1 MKIDW
6 PTVGQAAWSVVLILV
21 GAVVTTVVALLFER
35 KPNLT
40 YYASHWSAYPR
51 PGLPPVTIHTH
62 GILLKNIGRK
72 TATDVRVRH
81 ELRTETFYVTPRV
94 QHTDPDTPGGGFEIV
109 FPRLVPQEEVA
120 ISYMHTQPFN
130 NFRGQITHA
139 AGLAAEVPAIPRAEH
154 PKWMTR
160 AILFLAIVGAIA
172 GAIAVVFVGLVL
184 GRRVMPW

>member
-1 MKIDW
+1 MKVDW
-6 PTVGQAAWSVVLILV
+6 PTLGHAVWSVVLLLV
-21 GAVVTTVVALLFER
+21 GAAVTRLLER
-35 KPNLT
+35 KPKLT

-62 GILLKNIGRK
+62 GIVLKNVGRQ

-94 QHTDPDTPGGGFEIV
+94 QHTDPDLPGGGFEIV

-120 ISYMHTQPFN
+120 ISYMHNAPFN

-139 AGLAAEVPAIPRAEH
+139 AGLAAEVPAMSRVEH
-154 PKWMTR
+154 SRWVVRT
-160 AILFLAIVGAIA
+160 ILFLALGGSIAIVFTGLILVRR
-172 GAIAVVFVGLVL
+172 AVF
-184 GRRVMPW
+184 W